1 MQKEI
6 VTFIVIFFSYFVFG
20 QPTDNLDF
28 MLKNPD
34 KIMISS
40 ILFQD
45 KTTVENLT
53 IPDVLFYDKT
63 TELQKKDN
71 ISISYSEKEPNE
83 IIKTLGKKLL
93 SEKEARK
100 LIRLIQ
106 KRNRKGVPLP
116 YSYDIQLDFY
126 KNGTILQV
134 VTISSATKKIVVKRI
149 NCIPKTN
156 EESIEKNVC
165 FYMGVISNSLKRY
178 LTLLLREKKLW
189 NENQCFEEDL

>member
-34 KIMISS
+34 KVMISS

-83 IIKTLGKKLL
+83 IIKTLGEKLL

-116 YSYDIQLDFY
+116 YGYDIQLDFY

-134 VTISSATKKIVVKRI
+134 VAISSTTKKIVVKRI